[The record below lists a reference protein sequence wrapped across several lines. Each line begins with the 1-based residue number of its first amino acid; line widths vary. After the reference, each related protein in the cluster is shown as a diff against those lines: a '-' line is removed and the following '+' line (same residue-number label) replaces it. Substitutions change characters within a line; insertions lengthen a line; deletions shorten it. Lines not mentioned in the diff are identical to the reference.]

1 MELKA
6 TIEIDMDKGEKL
18 LVIVTN
24 SQEDQDDLYNQLL
37 ANIKAFKDGLN
48 SSVAH
53 IAYITA
59 GYWDK
64 NNVIVWQK
72 PFIELNINK
81 N

>member
-24 SQEDQDDLYNQLL
+24 SQEDQDVLYSQLL
-37 ANIKAFKDGLN
+37 ANIKSFKDGLN
-48 SSVAH
+48 LSEAH
-53 IAYITA
+53 IEYVTA

-64 NNVIVWQK
+64 NNVIVWQR
-72 PFIELNINK
+72 PLIELNISK

>member
-24 SQEDQDDLYNQLL
+24 SQEDQEDLYSKLL
-37 ANIKAFKDGLN
+37 ANISAFKDGLN
-48 SSVAH
+48 FRKAH
-53 IAYITA
+53 IEYITA
-59 GYWDK
+59 GYWDQ

-72 PFIELNINK
+72 PLIELNING